1 MRKIRED
8 IWNLLKSKGFRESTH
23 SRNILKKDIDVTRKI
38 DNSKIKLTVKY
49 KFGKNNLQK
58 FHDEFK
64 KYSIPFKNLKISDE
78 GKITRI

>member
-1 MRKIRED
+1 MRQIRED
-8 IWNLLKSKGFRESTH
+8 IWNLLKTKGFKESTH
-23 SRNILKKDIDVTRKI
+23 SGNILKKDIEVI
-38 DNSKIKLTVKY
+38 LHNSTQKSKMTIKY

-64 KYSIPFKNLKISDE
+64 KYSIPFKHLDIKD

>member
-8 IWNLLKSKGFRESTH
+8 IWNLLKSKGYKESAH
-23 SRNILKKDIDVTRKI
+23 SGNILKKDVEVTRKI
-38 DNSKIKLTVKY
+38 DNSKIKLTIKY

-58 FHDEFK
+58 FHAGFK
-64 KYSIPFKNLKISDE
+64 KYSISFKDLTISPE